1 MKNGQLSKRIGLLLM
16 MFCSFTLVC
25 AQISV
30 SGKVMD
36 EANEP
41 VIGANVMLKGGKT
54 GTITDMNGMFKISV
68 PGKSSVLVISFIGY
82 ASKEVTVGNKKTLNV
97 VLKEDGVTLDEVV
110 AVGYAT
116 VKKSDL
122 TGSVA
127 KVNMEELNK
136 SQVLSFDQ
144 ALGGRIAGV
153 QVVSSDGQPG
163 AEANIVIRGSNT
175 ISDTSD
181 GTPLYVIDGFAT
193 EDANPAALNP
203 NDIES
208 IDVLKDASATAI
220 YGARGGKR
228 SYYHYDQTRDG
239 KRSPRHL

>member
-1 MKNGQLSKRIGLLLM
+1 MKNGQLSKRISLLLLM
-16 MFCSFTLVC
+16 LCSFTFSY

-54 GTITDMNGMFKISV
+54 GTITDVNGMFKISV
-68 PGKSSVLVISFIGY
+68 PKQSSVLVVSFIGY
-82 ASKEVTVGNKKTLNV
+82 ATKEVTVGNKKTLNI
-97 VLKEDGVTLDEVV
+97 VLKEDGITLDEVV

-127 KVNMEELNK
+127 KVDMGELNK

-144 ALGGRIAGV
+144 ALGGRVAGV
-153 QVVSSDGQPG
+153 QVV
-163 AEANIVIRGSNT
+163 
-175 ISDTSD
+175 TSD
-181 GTPLYVIDGFAT
+181 G
-193 EDANPAALNP
+193 
-203 NDIES
+203 
-208 IDVLKDASATAI
+208 
-220 YGARGGKR
+220 
-228 SYYHYDQTRDG
+228 
-239 KRSPRHL
+239 

>member
-97 VLKEDGVTLDEVV
+97 CIERRRSHFGRSSGCGVCYREKKRLDRFCRQ
-110 AVGYAT
+110 
-116 VKKSDL
+116 
-122 TGSVA
+122 
-127 KVNMEELNK
+127 
-136 SQVLSFDQ
+136 SQY
-144 ALGGRIAGV
+144 GG
-153 QVVSSDGQPG
+153 
-163 AEANIVIRGSNT
+163 
-175 ISDTSD
+175 
-181 GTPLYVIDGFAT
+181 T
-193 EDANPAALNP
+193 E
-203 NDIES
+203 
-208 IDVLKDASATAI
+208 
-220 YGARGGKR
+220 
-228 SYYHYDQTRDG
+228 
-239 KRSPRHL
+239 